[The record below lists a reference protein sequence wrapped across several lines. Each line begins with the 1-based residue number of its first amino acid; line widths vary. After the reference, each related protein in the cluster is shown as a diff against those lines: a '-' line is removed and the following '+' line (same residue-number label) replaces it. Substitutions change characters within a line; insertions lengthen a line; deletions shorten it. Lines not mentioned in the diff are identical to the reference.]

1 VKPLNLFLA
10 MLLTLAMSAAVC
22 ARAPEQV
29 PAIGAKLNKH
39 WLTAGEHELCM
50 TSPAQLD
57 PCFEQAFEGVRYRV
71 AYSSKSKRVTYLT
84 TSDGKFRTHSGLR
97 VGDEIAISE
106 NTVRAWPG
114 WEVHA
119 PTTSDGWRPIV
130 GFNSEVKL
138 KDGTVLNLREKQ
150 GVNITGTATIG
161 AFSKGRN

>member
-1 VKPLNLFLA
+1 MTWEPTESRRRPAFSSHLIAPGGYICSGNWRRVFPVKPLNLFLA

-97 VGDEIAISE
+97 VGDEIASL
-106 NTVRAWPG
+106 TMPAV
-114 WEVHA
+114 
-119 PTTSDGWRPIV
+119 S
-130 GFNSEVKL
+130 
-138 KDGTVLNLREKQ
+138 
-150 GVNITGTATIG
+150 IT
-161 AFSKGRN
+161 F